1 MNYLVDS
8 YTIYAAS
15 VLAANSVFRAIFGA
29 VFPLFTRQMYSGL
42 GKQTS
47 YPVHDVLF
55 AFKLMVPCSSGI
67 HWASTIPALLS
78 LVCLPFPFLFYRFG
92 ARIRA
97 KCKYSAIAAAA
108 TASLSRS
115 TGLSEPAQAV

>member
-42 GKQTS
+42 GKELS
-47 YPVHDVLF
+47 FSSRDVDY
-55 AFKLMVPCSSGI
+55 VSC
-67 HWASTIPALLS
+67 
-78 LVCLPFPFLFYRFG
+78 
-92 ARIRA
+92 
-97 KCKYSAIAAAA
+97 
-108 TASLSRS
+108 
-115 TGLSEPAQAV
+115 